1 MVNLDLGIVVQGM
14 KDVMAKQIETKAW
27 PWIREIKT
35 YGGEFDD
42 ETLAFIE
49 TFPAIWVT
57 FKSSGAPRKISEN
70 KTVYPINLVVLVGA
84 RSVRNEEAQ
93 RLGGGRDIGTFKML
107 SLVHNLLIGNDL
119 SSVKVK
125 GLAPLELG
133 HTRTILIQ
141 QHADSLSACFLKNSI
156 PNTPS
161 RLLTETVKKLR
172 LLTICWVFKSIITFN
187 RTTALLMPRIVLSF
201 RKIKLCLFLQ
211 ILKFQ
216 TYTPASISILSG
228 RVYP

>member
-133 HTRTILIQ
+133 HTRTI
-141 QHADSLSACFLKNSI
+141 F
-156 PNTPS
+156 NT
-161 RLLTETVKKLR
+161 
-172 LLTICWVFKSIITFN
+172 
-187 RTTALLMPRIVLSF
+187 TTRRQSVSVLS
-201 RKIKLCLFLQ
+201 Q
-211 ILKFQ
+211 IQ
-216 TYTPASISILSG
+216 
-228 RVYP
+228 YPIHHHGF